1 VSIRLQDVHS
11 RAGEQARLLARLCEP
26 VSQDVEAS
34 EASLQSLLDS
44 PYAFLRALASHLE
57 RFRGKRLRPILLHL
71 SARALGGEAPLA
83 CEVAAL
89 VEMIH
94 LATLCHDDVLD
105 GSDTRRATPAVHAQW
120 GNKTAIITG
129 DLLFSRASERLGRLE
144 DSRPYRLISRAARLI
159 CEGELLQV
167 GSRFNLQ
174 LEERDYVDIVEKKTG
189 VLFGVAAQL
198 GALLAGANDD
208 EGRRLESYGRRL
220 GLVFQIVD
228 DCLDL
233 TGVASTVGKSLGSDL
248 KNGELTLP
256 LIHLLAA
263 ATPPAREELMRMLRP
278 GSPGLTREALK
289 PYLDRTGSLAYAC
302 QFARREL
309 EHAREE
315 LSFLPPS
322 AARSSLLELPDYVLA
337 RTA

>member
-1 VSIRLQDVHS
+1 VSTRLQAAHS
-11 RAGEQARLLARLCEP
+11 RTGDHARLLARLCEP

-34 EASLQSLLDS
+34 EELLQNYLDS

-83 CEVAAL
+83 REVAAL
-89 VEMIH
+89 IEMMH

-105 GSDTRRATPAVHAQW
+105 GSDTRRATPTVHAQW

-144 DSRPYRLISRAARLI
+144 DPRPFRLISRAARLI

-174 LEERDYVDIVEKKTG
+174 LEERDYLDMVEQKTG

-198 GALLAGANDD
+198 GALLAGADED
-208 EGRRLESYGRRL
+208 EGLRLESYGRRL
-220 GLVFQIVD
+220 GLAFQIAD

-233 TGVASTVGKSLGSDL
+233 TGVESTVGKSLGSDL

-263 ATPPAREELMRMLRP
+263 ANPSAREDLTRVLRP
-278 GSPGLTREALK
+278 GSPDLTRAALR
-289 PYLDRTGSLAYAC
+289 PYLERTDSIAYAY
-302 QFARREL
+302 QLARREL
-309 EHAREE
+309 QHAREE
-315 LSFLPPS
+315 LAFLPPS
-322 AARSSLLELPDYVLA
+322 AARNSLLELPDYVLA